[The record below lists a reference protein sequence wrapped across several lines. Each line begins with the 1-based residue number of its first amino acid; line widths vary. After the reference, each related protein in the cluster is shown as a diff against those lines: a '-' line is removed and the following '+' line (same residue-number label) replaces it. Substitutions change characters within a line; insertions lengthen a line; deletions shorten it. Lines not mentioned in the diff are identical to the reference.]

1 MSNPDISLDFRLV
14 RKTLPDGSRALALNL
29 GRETLETSIFLFK
42 EDLEFLLGSKD
53 FKLGDKD

>member
-29 GRETLETSIFLFK
+29 GRENLETSIFLFK